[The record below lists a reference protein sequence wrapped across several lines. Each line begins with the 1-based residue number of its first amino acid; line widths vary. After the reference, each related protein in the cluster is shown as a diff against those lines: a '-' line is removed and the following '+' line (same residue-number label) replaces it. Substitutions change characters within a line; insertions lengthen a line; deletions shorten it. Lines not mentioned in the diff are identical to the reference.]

1 MFYAHEFS
9 QTHARICPHEL
20 FEADPSLSLRA
31 VILKVVNVVSKV
43 RGDQLI
49 KCIIFRGAWARNK
62 DFTEEIYPRK
72 GRKIVVLSLELESIL
87 GAQIY
92 TGLTRQG
99 VSGVGWGGV
108 GCGGGGGGGWGLVVG
123 FNKAF
128 HKQMTS
134 FQIQSYISVPQLS
147 KQQQILSK
155 GI

>member
-49 KCIIFRGAWARNK
+49 KCIISRGAWARNK

-72 GRKIVVLSLELESIL
+72 GRKNVVLSLELGSIL

-99 VSGVGWGGV
+99 MKCQWCGLGW
-108 GCGGGGGGGWGLVVG
+108 CW
-123 FNKAF
+123 
-128 HKQMTS
+128 
-134 FQIQSYISVPQLS
+134 
-147 KQQQILSK
+147 
-155 GI
+155 